1 MLIEDGYF
9 QTEDANHD
17 AQVPHHSFARI
28 VIARRV
34 RIVFPKDIG
43 MATGAVLGGVL
54 GHQVGRGSGQAAAT
68 VGGAALGAFLG
79 SKIGARMDHNDQLK
93 TAQALETLKNG
104 QSSSWRDPDTDQRY
118 TVMPTQ
124 TYERASG
131 PCREFST
138 VAKTNGHR
146 ELVSGTACRQADG
159 TWRTA

>member
-1 MLIEDGYF
+1 
-9 QTEDANHD
+9 
-17 AQVPHHSFARI
+17 
-28 VIARRV
+28 
-34 RIVFPKDIG
+34 
-43 MATGAVLGGVL
+43 MATGAVLGGML

-104 QSSSWRDPDTDQRY
+104 QSTSWRDPDTDQRY

-124 TYERASG
+124 TYEGASG

-138 VAKTNGHR
+138 VAEINGHR